1 MNHSLGILSSWV
13 KFALHLVYFMTK
25 FELQLYEAT
34 KYFSIFGFRLLEW
47 KVVKDNAGDLWLR
60 FCFLRYFW
68 EKNPQKT
75 RESKQ

>member
-34 KYFSIFGFRLLEW
+34 KYFSIFGFRLLES
-47 KVVKDNAGDLWLR
+47 KVVKDNAGDL
-60 FCFLRYFW
+60 
-68 EKNPQKT
+68 
-75 RESKQ
+75 